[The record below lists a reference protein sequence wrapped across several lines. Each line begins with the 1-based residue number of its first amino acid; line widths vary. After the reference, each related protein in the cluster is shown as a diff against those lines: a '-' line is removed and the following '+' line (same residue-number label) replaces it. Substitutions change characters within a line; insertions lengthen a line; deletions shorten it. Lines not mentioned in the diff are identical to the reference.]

1 MTIKEV
7 TISAHIPQD
16 LANKLQKVSQ
26 FEERSKS
33 YYIKKSLERY
43 LSEKLE
49 DIEDYIH
56 AKKSYEEFKAS
67 GEEAV
72 SFDEVFKDIK

>member
-16 LANKLQKVSQ
+16 LANKLQRVSE

-33 YYIKKSLERY
+33 YYIKKSLEKY

-49 DIEDYIH
+49 DIEDYLD
-56 AKKSYEEFKAS
+56 AARSYEEFKAS
-67 GEEAV
+67 GEETV
-72 SFDEVFKDIK
+72 SFNEAFKDI